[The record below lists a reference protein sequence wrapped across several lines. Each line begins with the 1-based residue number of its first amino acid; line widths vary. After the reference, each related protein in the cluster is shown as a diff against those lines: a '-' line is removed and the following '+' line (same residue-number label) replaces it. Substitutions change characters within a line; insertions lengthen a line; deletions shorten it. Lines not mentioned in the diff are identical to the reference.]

1 MDKKQFINELRNR
14 LSSLPYDEREK
25 AISYYEE
32 YFDDAG
38 AENEDS
44 VVYELGDIEKIA
56 QEIIENSSSNA
67 DSISVNK
74 FTISGDSDYIVDKND
89 RVYGIEQSRGNNKN
103 NSYSYKESY
112 NEKQT
117 KGKREMKPVYI
128 VLIILGAIVAFPI
141 IMTLFGLVMGLF
153 GAIIGVIGAAFGIAI
168 SGIVAIFSIPFVGLA
183 AIGSTLYYLGKGIL
197 SIALLIVIFIVII
210 KLIKAIIDFIKN
222 REE

>member
-1 MDKKQFINELRNR
+1 MDKNQFINELRNR

-44 VVYELGDIEKIA
+44 VINELGDIEKIA

-74 FTISGDSDYIVDKND
+74 FTISADSDYVANKSD
-89 RVYGIEQSRGNNKN
+89 RSYGIEQIRGNNKN
-103 NSYSYKESY
+103 NSYSYKENY
-112 NEKQT
+112 REKHP
-117 KGKREMKPVYI
+117 KEKREMKPIYI
-128 VLIILGAIVAFPI
+128 ILIIIGVIAAFPL
-141 IMTLFGLVMGLF
+141 IMGLFGLVMGLF

-168 SGIVAIFSIPFVGLA
+168 SGIAAIFSIPFVGLA
-183 AIGSTLYYLGKGIL
+183 AIGSILYYLGKGIL
-197 SIALLIVIFIVII
+197 SIVLLIVIFIVII
-210 KLIKAIIDFIKN
+210 KLIKAIIDFIRN
-222 REE
+222 RE

>member
-1 MDKKQFINELRNR
+1 MDKNQFINELRNR

-44 VVYELGDIEKIA
+44 VINELGDIEKIA
-56 QEIIENSSSNA
+56 QEIIENSSSNV

-74 FTISGDSDYIVDKND
+74 FTISEDSYYVANKSDTG
-89 RVYGIEQSRGNNKN
+89 YGIEQSRGSNKN
-103 NSYSYKESY
+103 NSYSYKENYS
-112 NEKQT
+112 EKHP
-117 KGKREMKPVYI
+117 KEKREMKPIYI
-128 VLIILGAIVAFPI
+128 ILIIIGVIAAFPL
-141 IMTLFGLVMGLF
+141 IMGLFGLIMGLF

-168 SGIVAIFSIPFVGLA
+168 SGIAAIFSIPFVGLA
-183 AIGSTLYYLGKGIL
+183 AIGSILYYLGKGIL

-210 KLIKAIIDFIKN
+210 KLIKAIIDFIRN
-222 REE
+222 RE